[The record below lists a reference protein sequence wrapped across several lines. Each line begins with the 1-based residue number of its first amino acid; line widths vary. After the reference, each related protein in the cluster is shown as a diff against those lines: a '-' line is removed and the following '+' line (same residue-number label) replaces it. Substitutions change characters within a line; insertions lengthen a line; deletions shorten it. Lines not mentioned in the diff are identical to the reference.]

1 MKRILINA
9 EQPNEVRVAYLEDNK
24 LVDFEIESSS
34 QTSVKGNIYIGVVT
48 AVKTDLEGAFVDI
61 GEERHGLLAFSK
73 AGGRG
78 SREARAQPTDEPVEI
93 EHPDLQ
99 VGQKVLVQV
108 FREARGEKGSALS
121 MELSLPGRFIVLKP
135 NSNVRAVT
143 RNVSEVQR
151 MRLRELGNQLPNV
164 ENVGWIMRTTA
175 VNHTLEEIT
184 SDFHRLMNLWRNVQR
199 AYEENQQRA
208 PVLVFSDNTL
218 MQRVLR
224 DRLRRDG
231 TKVIVDDPTLYR
243 ESRSY
248 ASDFMPELR
257 DQIEHYRGD
266 RPIFDTFR
274 VENAVA
280 SLFSRKVTLP
290 SGGELVFDPTEALLS
305 IDVNSAKN
313 TGGETLEETA
323 LHTNLEAA
331 EEICRQLMIRNIG
344 GLVVVDF
351 IDMLTEGYNEQV
363 EKVVRECLAK
373 DTANSESSAISEF
386 GLMQL
391 NRQRRRSS
399 IYDTHFEECEI
410 CQGSRFVRRTETN
423 ANQVLRK
430 LSYLI
435 HDPTRQENQ
444 YLCRVPDDVAAYIL
458 NKERQYLRDLEL
470 NTRKQVIVIA
480 DTTLTNDTFDI
491 KARRVKG
498 IDYEGGS
505 NLEELLH
512 QSRQDLSNKDRTEYP
527 EEPRTNPQPL
537 VSPVVDRKPKKKKQ
551 KSNTKVTAQGKK
563 KQQKGNKHKQ
573 NKSAVSR
580 FFTALFGSDEEA
592 AKKNKKTASAGQKR
606 KPTKSKRRTASSP
619 KAQGR
624 RTTTS
629 DKPQSGKST
638 SDARGKAKPTKRVE
652 KKQRVSGQSNPPM
665 RAPKREK
672 PASRDKN
679 IRASTNSNT
688 ASSKKT
694 KAPSD
699 NVRSAADLKQSADAV
714 ARQDRRSQEAPNPNR
729 RAPRSSRTVGANSRS
744 SSRRQPKQEQSGPRA
759 ESSENAHD
767 LEPDQQRVTETRTQ
781 AARHEQMPTS
791 RQKNDSSDKREPAN
805 RIRSEASS
813 GQASRAERVEHEQ
826 DATPDRTEP
835 ETKRKVETSAV
846 QDSNTSDSQ
855 YAANDPRARGRTQ
868 ARDPEPA
875 AASVDSELP
884 RTSAK
889 PADEVTRPH
898 RPVDP
903 PKSQQSSSP
912 VVSPEPEVAQGT
924 ETSTPQAS
932 PSSEEPSDETGRAAN
947 DPRSRMHSDA

>member
-9 EQPNEVRVAYLEDNK
+9 EQPSEVRVAYLEDNK

-34 QTSVKGNIYIGVVT
+34 QASVKGNIYIGVVT

-78 SREARAQPTDEPVEI
+78 SRETRAQSSDEPVEI

-175 VNHTLEEIT
+175 VNHTLEEIA
-184 SDFHRLMNLWRNVQR
+184 SDFHRLMNLWRNIQR

-231 TKVIVDDPTLYR
+231 TKVIVDDPSLYR

-363 EKVVRECLAK
+363 EQVVRQCLAK
-373 DTANSESSAISEF
+373 DTANSECSAISEF

-399 IYDTHFEECEI
+399 IYDTHFEECES
-410 CQGSRFVRRTETN
+410 CQGARFIRRTETN

-444 YLCRVPDDVAAYIL
+444 YLCRVPDDVAAFIL

-480 DTTLTNDTFDI
+480 DTTLSNGTFDI
-491 KARRVKG
+491 KARRIKG

-512 QSRQDLSNKDRTEYP
+512 QSRQDTLSKDRTELP
-527 EEPRTNPQPL
+527 EEPRPNPKPL
-537 VSPVVDRKPKKKKQ
+537 VSPVETKKSKKKKQ
-551 KSNTKVTAQGKK
+551 KSSAKVASQGKK
-563 KQQKGNKHKQ
+563 KQHKGNKQKQ
-573 NKSAVSR
+573 NTSAITR
-580 FFTALFGSDEEA
+580 FFSAIFGAEEKA
-592 AKKNKKTASAGQKR
+592 PQKRKKSSTAGQKR
-606 KPTKSKRRTASSP
+606 SPTKSKRRATSSP
-619 KAQGR
+619 KSTGR
-624 RTTTS
+624 NVTAS
-629 DKPQSGKST
+629 DKS
-638 SDARGKAKPTKRVE
+638 RGSRSRDDQRNKGRATKRDD
-652 KKQRVSGQSNPPM
+652 KTQRVSGKTNAPA
-665 RAPKREK
+665 RTPKREK
-672 PASRDKN
+672 SPSRDKN
-679 IRASTNSNT
+679 TRSDARSSTDGANK
-688 ASSKKT
+688 SKT
-694 KAPSD
+694 PSD
-699 NVRSAADLKQSADAV
+699 NVRRAADLKQSADAV
-714 ARQDRRSQEAPNPNR
+714 AREERKSQTASTPNR
-729 RAPRSSRTVGANSRS
+729 RAPRSSRTVGS
-744 SSRRQPKQEQSGPRA
+744 STKGSPKKHSNPGQSTQKGGESNNVQGREAEQK
-759 ESSENAHD
+759 
-767 LEPDQQRVTETRTQ
+767 LETQ
-781 AARHEQMPTS
+781 AQSERQAERPTN
-791 RQKNDSSDKREPAN
+791 RQRAKTSNQRQVTN
-805 RIRSEASS
+805 RRRSEAINDGDGQDRDVPEKPIVAPSQKELDSS
-813 GQASRAERVEHEQ
+813 NEADTSVQQ
-826 DATPDRTEP
+826 DPATPER
-835 ETKRKVETSAV
+835 
-846 QDSNTSDSQ
+846 QF
-855 YAANDPRARGRTQ
+855 AANDPRAASQ
-868 ARDPEPA
+868 AQISDSSSSADEEGTKKPTTEEKTSDYPTPSDPLNES
-875 AASVDSELP
+875 ASSELSATP
-884 RTSAK
+884 PVPSTSESKQEPETSAI
-889 PADEVTRPH
+889 
-898 RPVDP
+898 
-903 PKSQQSSSP
+903 Q
-912 VVSPEPEVAQGT
+912 
-924 ETSTPQAS
+924 
-932 PSSEEPSDETGRAAN
+932 PSLSEEPSASPGRAAN
-947 DPRSRMHSDA
+947 DPRSHLGTDS

>member
-34 QTSVKGNIYIGVVT
+34 QASVKGNIYIGVIT

-78 SREARAQPTDEPVEI
+78 SRETRAQSADELVEI

-231 TKVIVDDPTLYR
+231 TKVIVDDPSLYR

-313 TGGETLEETA
+313 TGGENLEETA

-363 EKVVRECLAK
+363 EQVVRQCLAK

-399 IYDTHFEECEI
+399 IYDTHFEECES
-410 CQGSRFVRRTETN
+410 CQGARFVRRTETN

-444 YLCRVPDDVAAYIL
+444 YLCRVPDDVAAFIL

-480 DTTLTNDTFDI
+480 DTTLTNGSFDI
-491 KARRVKG
+491 KARRIKG

-512 QSRQDLSNKDRTEYP
+512 QSRQDTVNKDRAELP
-527 EEPRTNPQPL
+527 DEPRPSPQPL
-537 VSPVVDRKPKKKKQ
+537 VSPVNTQKTKKKKQ
-551 KSNTKVTAQGKK
+551 KSSAKVATQGKK
-563 KQQKGNKHKQ
+563 KQHKGNKQKQ

-580 FFTALFGSDEEA
+580 FFSAIFGADEEA
-592 AKKNKKTASAGQKR
+592 PKKSKKSSTAGQKR
-606 KPTKSKRRTASSP
+606 SSTKSN
-619 KAQGR
+619 R
-624 RTTTS
+624 RTTSAPKSQGRSGATS
-629 DKPQSGKST
+629 DKSRGGKSKT
-638 SDARGKAKPTKRVE
+638 DQRSKGKTAKRDDKT
-652 KKQRVSGQSNPPM
+652 QRVSEQTNKPV

-672 PASRDKN
+672 TSNRDKN
-679 IRASTNSNT
+679 ARPDPKSNSDS
-688 ASSKKT
+688 SSKSKT
-694 KAPSD
+694 PSD
-699 NVRSAADLKQSADAV
+699 NVRRAADLKQSADAV
-714 ARQDRRSQEAPNPNR
+714 AREDRQSKSNSTPNR
-729 RAPRSSRTVGANSRS
+729 RAPRSARTVGSNSKGSTKRQSGRDQSSQKVDETNEVQGLEPNQNPRTQTQSPRQAEGATKRQSSGPSNQRQSTNRSRS
-744 SSRRQPKQEQSGPRA
+744 
-759 ESSENAHD
+759 ESSD
-767 LEPDQQRVTETRTQ
+767 DRT
-781 AARHEQMPTS
+781 AKARPVKDAPT
-791 RQKNDSSDKREPAN
+791 QKGPDSSVDADVSIQQDPVAPA
-805 RIRSEASS
+805 R
-813 GQASRAERVEHEQ
+813 QF
-826 DATPDRTEP
+826 
-835 ETKRKVETSAV
+835 
-846 QDSNTSDSQ
+846 
-855 YAANDPRARGRTQ
+855 AANDPRARGSESSQPTEHVSIDTSANEEKPVDDPLPLRQ
-868 ARDPEPA
+868 AVDSRPPAATPTTPVQPAPEPNQ
-875 AASVDSELP
+875 DL
-884 RTSAK
+884 
-889 PADEVTRPH
+889 
-898 RPVDP
+898 
-903 PKSQQSSSP
+903 
-912 VVSPEPEVAQGT
+912 
-924 ETSTPQAS
+924 ETSVSKPTVDEELSTS
-932 PSSEEPSDETGRAAN
+932 PGRAGN
-947 DPRSRMHSDA
+947 DPRSRLGTDT

>member
-9 EQPNEVRVAYLEDNK
+9 ELPNEVRVAYLEDGK

-34 QTSVKGNIYIGVVT
+34 QASVKGNIYVGVVT
-48 AVKTDLEGAFVDI
+48 AVKIDLEGAFVDI

-78 SREARAQPTDEPVEI
+78 SRETRSQPSEETAEI

-164 ENVGWIMRTTA
+164 EGVGWIMRTTA

-184 SDFHRLMNLWRNVQR
+184 SDFHRLMNLWRNIQR

-231 TKVIVDDPTLYR
+231 TKVIVDDPSLYR
-243 ESRSY
+243 ESRNY

-280 SLFSRKVTLP
+280 SLFSRKVSLP

-363 EKVVRECLAK
+363 EQVVRQCLAR
-373 DTANSESSAISEF
+373 DTANSESSVISEF

-399 IYDTHFEECEI
+399 IYDTHFEECESSH
-410 CQGSRFVRRTETN
+410 GVFVKRTETI

-435 HDPTRQENQ
+435 HDTSRQENQ
-444 YLCRVPDDVAAYIL
+444 YLCRVPDDVAFFIL

-480 DTTLTNDTFDI
+480 DTTLANDTFDI
-491 KARRVKG
+491 KSRRIKG

-505 NLEELLH
+505 NLEELIH
-512 QSRQDLSNKDRTEYP
+512 ESRQDALNKDRP
-527 EEPRTNPQPL
+527 ELPSEPRANPQPL
-537 VSPVVDRKPKKKKQ
+537 VSPVGNQKTKKKKQ
-551 KSNTKVTAQGKK
+551 KSNTKVEAHGKK
-563 KQQKGNKHKQ
+563 RQQKNRKQKH
-573 NKSAVSR
+573 NKSALSR
-580 FFTALFGSDEEA
+580 FFTAIFGTDE
-592 AKKNKKTASAGQKR
+592 KKTKKGKKTPSTGQKR
-606 KPTKSKRRTASSP
+606 SQTKSNRRPKSTS

-624 RTTTS
+624 NLPSSERSRGERSKNDQRSKEKVAKREKKSQRVSSQASSPARAPRREKTAS
-629 DKPQSGKST
+629 REKST
-638 SDARGKAKPTKRVE
+638 RSDARTT
-652 KKQRVSGQSNPPM
+652 NDD
-665 RAPKREK
+665 
-672 PASRDKN
+672 SR
-679 IRASTNSNT
+679 RS
-688 ASSKKT
+688 

-699 NVRSAADLKQSADAV
+699 NVRRAADLKQSADAV
-714 ARQDRRSQEAPNPNR
+714 KSEERKANDQDSSTQNR
-729 RAPRSSRTVGANSRS
+729 RAPRSSRTVGPSSKSSTQRQRGRQQSAPRRTQDKNVNEQEIEQSVRMETESANQSQDRTKPRSIKASNDLQS
-744 SSRRQPKQEQSGPRA
+744 SSTAQSSSNADSSIHGRRYEQEPPEAPKE
-759 ESSENAHD
+759 
-767 LEPDQQRVTETRTQ
+767 LEPT
-781 AARHEQMPTS
+781 
-791 RQKNDSSDKREPAN
+791 SSDEGNTA
-805 RIRSEASS
+805 
-813 GQASRAERVEHEQ
+813 V
-826 DATPDRTEP
+826 EP
-835 ETKRKVETSAV
+835 EAGASKP
-846 QDSNTSDSQ
+846 QF
-855 YAANDPRARGRTQ
+855 AANDPRANKQTRI
-868 ARDPEPA
+868 D
-875 AASVDSELP
+875 DELP
-884 RTSAK
+884 TSPKQSSNASTPK
-889 PADEVTRPH
+889 QNPSADEEPSLP
-898 RPVDP
+898 PV
-903 PKSQQSSSP
+903 KSTDSQTSSSP
-912 VVSPEPEVAQGT
+912 PE
-924 ETSTPQAS
+924 ETSHEAQQTEQSGPDQSQDREKELSESPRAS
-932 PSSEEPSDETGRAAN
+932 N
-947 DPRSRMHSDA
+947 DPRSRIGADL

>member
-34 QTSVKGNIYIGVVT
+34 QSSVKGNIYIGVVT

-78 SREARAQPTDEPVEI
+78 SRDTRGQTADEPVEI

-184 SDFHRLMNLWRNVQR
+184 SDFHRLMNLWRNIQR
-199 AYEENQQRA
+199 AYEDNQQRA

-373 DTANSESSAISEF
+373 DTANSECSAISEF

-399 IYDTHFEECEI
+399 IYDTHFEECES
-410 CQGSRFVRRTETN
+410 CQGSRFVKRTETN

-444 YLCRVPDDVAAYIL
+444 YLCRAPDDVAAYIL

-470 NTRKQVIVIA
+470 NTRKQVIIIA
-480 DTTLTNDTFDI
+480 DTSLTNGTFDI

-512 QSRQDLSNKDRTEYP
+512 QSRQDISNKDRVEYP
-527 EEPRTNPQPL
+527 DEPRTNPQPL
-537 VSPVVDRKPKKKKQ
+537 VSPVSNKKTKKKKQ
-551 KSNTKVTAQGKK
+551 KTNANVATQGKK
-563 KQQKGNKHKQ
+563 KQHKSNKHKQ
-573 NKSAVSR
+573 NKSAVGR
-580 FFTALFGSDEEA
+580 FFSALFGADEKET
-592 AKKNKKTASAGQKR
+592 KKRKATSGVAQKR
-606 KPTKSKRRTASSP
+606 KPTKSNRRSASP
-619 KAQGR
+619 AKAQGQKV
-624 RTTTS
+624 TTS
-629 DKPQSGKST
+629 DRSRTGRNKS
-638 SDARGKAKPTKRVE
+638 DQRGKGKPAKREE
-652 KKQRVSGQSNPPM
+652 KNQRVTGQTNTPIRTS
-665 RAPKREK
+665 KREK
-672 PASRDKN
+672 NTNRDKTS
-679 IRASTNSNT
+679 RSDSGSKAVKSNKSRT
-688 ASSKKT
+688 
-694 KAPSD
+694 PSD
-699 NVRSAADLKQSADAV
+699 NVRRAADLKQSADAV
-714 ARQDRRSQEAPNPNR
+714 AREERKTQEVSTPNR
-729 RAPRSSRTVGANSRS
+729 RAPRSSRTVGSNSKGSGQRQ
-744 SSRRQPKQEQSGPRA
+744 SRREPSNLSDDKPEEVRRRESEQELA
-759 ESSENAHD
+759 
-767 LEPDQQRVTETRTQ
+767 TERHV
-781 AARHEQMPTS
+781 ARHEPKTSS
-791 RQKNDSSDKREPAN
+791 RQGGESRDKRESIKQN
-805 RIRSEASS
+805 RSEVDNDQN
-813 GQASRAERVEHEQ
+813 GHETEIEKDQ
-826 DATPDRTEP
+826 DVTPDRNEAEP
-835 ETKRKVETSAV
+835 KSNMETTRQQVPSV
-846 QDSNTSDSQ
+846 SDRQ
-855 YAANDPRARGRTQ
+855 FATNDPRARGQ
-868 ARDPEPA
+868 ASDRDPRPREE
-875 AASVDSELP
+875 SVESEMP
-884 RTSAK
+884 SSK
-889 PADEVTRPH
+889 EQPFNEETRPH
-898 RPVDP
+898 SPVGLRESQRPV
-903 PKSQQSSSP
+903 SP
-912 VVSPEPEVAQGT
+912 DEPATPEVTQGADTSPAQPP
-924 ETSTPQAS
+924 STREEVSAAS
-932 PSSEEPSDETGRAAN
+932 GRAGN
-947 DPRSRMHSDA
+947 DPRSRLRSET

>member
-9 EQPNEVRVAYLEDNK
+9 EQPNEVRVAYLDDNK

-34 QTSVKGNIYIGVVT
+34 QVSVKGNIYIGVVT

-78 SREARAQPTDEPVEI
+78 SRETRGQSSDEPVEI

-184 SDFHRLMNLWRNVQR
+184 SDFHRLMNLWRNIQR

-208 PVLVFSDNTL
+208 PILVFSDNTL

-243 ESRSY
+243 ESRNY

-274 VENAVA
+274 VENAVV

-373 DTANSESSAISEF
+373 DTANSECSAISEF

-399 IYDTHFEECEI
+399 IYDTHFEECEA
-410 CQGSRFVRRTETN
+410 CQGSRFVKRTETN

-480 DTTLTNDTFDI
+480 DTSLSIGTFDI

-505 NLEELLH
+505 NLEELIH
-512 QSRQDLSNKDRTEYP
+512 QSRQDLNNKDRAKYP
-527 EEPRTNPQPL
+527 DEPRANPQPL
-537 VSPVVDRKPKKKKQ
+537 VSPVLTKKPKKKKQ
-551 KSNTKVTAQGKK
+551 KSNTKVSAQGKK
-563 KQQKGNKHKQ
+563 KQHKGNKHKQ
-573 NKSAVSR
+573 NTNALSR
-580 FFTALFGSDEEA
+580 FFSTLFGTDEKVD
-592 AKKNKKTASAGQKR
+592 KKNEKTASTGKKR
-606 KPTKSKRRTASSP
+606 NPTKSKRRTATSP
-619 KAQGR
+619 KSQARKVAASERAHSGR
-624 RTTTS
+624 
-629 DKPQSGKST
+629 ST
-638 SDARGKAKPTKRVE
+638 SDSRAKGKQAKRDDKN
-652 KKQRVSGQSNPPM
+652 QRISGQATTPV
-665 RAPKREK
+665 RASKREK
-672 PASRDKN
+672 TTSRDKN
-679 IRASTNSNT
+679 TRPISASNN
-688 ASSKKT
+688 ASRKKS

-714 ARQDRRSQEAPNPNR
+714 AREERNTQEASTPNR
-729 RAPRSSRTVGANSRS
+729 RAPRSSRTVGSNSRS
-744 SSRRQPKQEQSGPRA
+744 SAQKQPKREQSDSRGGRA
-759 ESSENAHD
+759 KDTSD
-767 LEPDQQRVTETRTQ
+767 REPDQVHETEAQ
-781 AARHEQMPTS
+781 SVRHERKPVN
-791 RQKNDSSDKREPAN
+791 RGKRDSSDKREPKSST
-805 RIRSEASS
+805 RSEATGERPSHDRGFEKEDDVSPVRIEKESS
-813 GQASRAERVEHEQ
+813 SDE
-826 DATPDRTEP
+826 
-835 ETKRKVETSAV
+835 ETSTQQV
-846 QDSNTSDSQ
+846 QNPSERQ
-855 YAANDPRARGRTQ
+855 FAANDPRARSQDSNPTVESVEAESPSTEEKPLDDEIRPLPQ
-868 ARDPEPA
+868 SNPPE
-875 AASVDSELP
+875 
-884 RTSAK
+884 
-889 PADEVTRPH
+889 
-898 RPVDP
+898 
-903 PKSQQSSSP
+903 SQQISSQ
-912 VVSPEPEVAQGT
+912 VVPPTPEVAQGT
-924 ETSTPQAS
+924 ESSSTQSSDATQAS
-932 PSSEEPSDETGRAAN
+932 NASSGRAAN
-947 DPRSRMHSDA
+947 DPRKS

>member
-34 QTSVKGNIYIGVVT
+34 QTSVKGNIYVGVVT

-78 SREARAQPTDEPVEI
+78 SRETRTQPTDEPVEI

-184 SDFHRLMNLWRNVQR
+184 SDFHRLMNLWRNIQR
-199 AYEENQQRA
+199 AYEDNQQRA

-373 DTANSESSAISEF
+373 DTANSECSAISEF

-399 IYDTHFEECEI
+399 IYDTHFEECES
-410 CQGSRFVRRTETN
+410 CQGGRFVRRTETN

-480 DTTLTNDTFDI
+480 DTGLTNGTFDI
-491 KARRVKG
+491 KARRIKG

-512 QSRQDLSNKDRTEYP
+512 QSRQDFNTKDRVEYP
-527 EEPRTNPQPL
+527 EEPRVNPQPL
-537 VSPVVDRKPKKKKQ
+537 VSPVVDKKSKKKKQ
-551 KSNTKVTAQGKK
+551 KSNSKVAAHGKK
-563 KQQKGNKHKQ
+563 KQQKGNKHTP

-580 FFTALFGSDEEA
+580 FFSALFGAEENVV
-592 AKKNKKTASAGQKR
+592 KKNKKSASANRKR
-606 KPTKSKRRTASSP
+606 EPSKSRRRTASTP
-619 KAQGR
+619 KAQER
-624 RTTTS
+624 KTTTS
-629 DKPQSGKST
+629 DRSHSGRKKSDPRVKGKS
-638 SDARGKAKPTKRVE
+638 AKREE
-652 KKQRVSGQSNPPM
+652 KNQRVSDQSNSPV

-672 PASRDKN
+672 TPRRERNTRS
-679 IRASTNSNT
+679 ST
-688 ASSKKT
+688 ASNAANSKKT

-699 NVRSAADLKQSADAV
+699 NVRSAADLKQSTDEGT
-714 ARQDRRSQEAPNPNR
+714 RQERKNQESTTPNR
-729 RAPRSSRTVGANSRS
+729 RAPRSSRTVGSNARS
-744 SSRRQPKQEQSGPRA
+744 SAQRQPKREQPDSRGGRA
-759 ESSENAHD
+759 ENPRGRESDQELPTQSQSARIEQ
-767 LEPDQQRVTETRTQ
+767 EP
-781 AARHEQMPTS
+781 AAS
-791 RQKNDSSDKREPAN
+791 RQQSDSVRKREPAKQN
-805 RIRSEASS
+805 RSQATNDYS
-813 GQASRAERVEHEQ
+813 GRDRPIEKEQ
-826 DATPDRTEP
+826 DVTPDRIEAEQKSEREIPTP
-835 ETKRKVETSAV
+835 DVP
-846 QDSNTSDSQ
+846 NTSERLF
-855 YAANDPRARGRTQ
+855 AANDPRARVETRGLDSQPAVKRVEAAVPSSGEKASDDETRAHQ
-868 ARDPEPA
+868 PIDAPESPQ
-875 AASVDSELP
+875 SSP
-884 RTSAK
+884 
-889 PADEVTRPH
+889 
-898 RPVDP
+898 PVLP
-903 PKSQQSSSP
+903 PKA
-912 VVSPEPEVAQGT
+912 EVEQGA
-924 ETSTPQAS
+924 ETSTVQR
-932 PSSEEPSDETGRAAN
+932 PSVDEESSGESGRASN
-947 DPRSRMHSDA
+947 DPRSRISSDA

>member
-9 EQPNEVRVAYLEDNK
+9 ELPNEVRVAYLEDGK

-34 QTSVKGNIYIGVVT
+34 QTSVKGNIYVGVVT
-48 AVKTDLEGAFVDI
+48 AVKVDLEGAFVDI

-78 SREARAQPTDEPVEI
+78 SRETRSQPSEEPVEI

-99 VGQKVLVQV
+99 AGQKVLVQV

-184 SDFHRLMNLWRNVQR
+184 SDFHRLMNLWRNIQR

-231 TKVIVDDPTLYR
+231 TKVIVDDPSLYR
-243 ESRSY
+243 ESRNY

-280 SLFSRKVTLP
+280 SVFSRKVTLP
-290 SGGELVFDPTEALLS
+290 AGGELVFDPTEALLS

-363 EKVVRECLAK
+363 EQVVRQCLAR
-373 DTANSESSAISEF
+373 DTANSECSVISEF

-399 IYDTHFEECEI
+399 IYDTHFEECES
-410 CQGSRFVRRTETN
+410 CQGAFVKRTETN

-435 HDPTRQENQ
+435 HDPSRQENQ
-444 YLCRVPDDVAAYIL
+444 YLCRVPDDVAFFIL

-470 NTRKQVIVIA
+470 NTRKQVIIIA
-480 DTTLTNDTFDI
+480 DATLTNGTFDI
-491 KARRVKG
+491 KSRRIKG

-512 QSRQDLSNKDRTEYP
+512 ETRQDTLSKDRP
-527 EEPRTNPQPL
+527 ELPAEPRANPQPL
-537 VSPVVDRKPKKKKQ
+537 VSPVGNTKPKKKKQ
-551 KSNTKVTAQGKK
+551 KSSAKVATHGKK
-563 KQQKGNKHKQ
+563 KQHKAGKQKHK
-573 NKSAVSR
+573 KSAISS
-580 FFTALFGSDEEA
+580 FFSAMFGTDE
-592 AKKNKKTASAGQKR
+592 KKTKKSKKTSSTGQKR
-606 KPTKSKRRTASSP
+606 THTKSDRRTQPSS
-619 KAQGR
+619 KTQRRNVSSSDRSRSGR
-624 RTTTS
+624 SKS
-629 DKPQSGKST
+629 DQRSKVKSAKREEKP
-638 SDARGKAKPTKRVE
+638 
-652 KKQRVSGQSNPPM
+652 QRVSSQTSHSSKAPRRDRTSN
-665 RAPKREK
+665 REK
-672 PASRDKN
+672 TPR
-679 IRASTNSNT
+679 T
-688 ASSKKT
+688 ATRTADDSSGRSKV
-694 KAPSD
+694 PSD
-699 NVRSAADLKQSADAV
+699 NVRRAADLKQSADAV
-714 ARQDRRSQEAPNPNR
+714 PRDERKSQDQDSSIQNR
-729 RAPRSSRTVGANSRS
+729 RAPRSSRTVGPNTKSSNQKQRGRQPSEPRRARENNGRQRDVEQNVEEHSESASPAERRPPRRGREPSDNQQSTNPTSSASDIES
-744 SSRRQPKQEQSGPRA
+744 SSQEKRNERSEIA
-759 ESSENAHD
+759 ASTVKES
-767 LEPDQQRVTETRTQ
+767 
-781 AARHEQMPTS
+781 
-791 RQKNDSSDKREPAN
+791 KSSDESKFSDGVDSA
-805 RIRSEASS
+805 
-813 GQASRAERVEHEQ
+813 
-826 DATPDRTEP
+826 ATGR
-835 ETKRKVETSAV
+835 
-846 QDSNTSDSQ
+846 QF
-855 YAANDPRARGRTQ
+855 AANDPRASNQ
-868 ARDPEPA
+868 AVTDDNPSSEA
-875 AASVDSELP
+875 NVDSNQSNPKNESSDGETASP
-884 RTSAK
+884 TQVDSNSSKTSVVQS
-889 PADEVTRPH
+889 EVSSNE
-898 RPVDP
+898 
-903 PKSQQSSSP
+903 SQ
-912 VVSPEPEVAQGT
+912 PEPEI
-924 ETSTPQAS
+924 AS
-932 PSSEEPSDETGRAAN
+932 VHSPAREEGPSESGRAAN
-947 DPRSRMHSDA
+947 DPRSRIETES

>member
-34 QTSVKGNIYIGVVT
+34 QASVKGNIYIGVVT

-78 SREARAQPTDEPVEI
+78 SRETRAQSPDEPVEI

-184 SDFHRLMNLWRNVQR
+184 SDFHRLMNLWRNIQR

-231 TKVIVDDPTLYR
+231 TKVIVDDPSLYR

-331 EEICRQLMIRNIG
+331 EELCRQLMIRNIG

-363 EKVVRECLAK
+363 EQVVRQCLAK
-373 DTANSESSAISEF
+373 DTANSECSAISEF

-399 IYDTHFEECEI
+399 IYDTHFEECES
-410 CQGSRFVRRTETN
+410 CQGARFVRRTETN

-480 DTTLTNDTFDI
+480 DTTLTNGTFDI
-491 KARRVKG
+491 KARRIKG

-512 QSRQDLSNKDRTEYP
+512 ESRQDTLNKDRVEIP
-527 EEPRTNPQPL
+527 EEPRPNPKPL
-537 VSPVVDRKPKKKKQ
+537 VSPVETKKPKKKKQ
-551 KSNTKVTAQGKK
+551 KSGAKVAAHGKK
-563 KQQKGNKHKQ
+563 KEHKGNRQKQ
-573 NKSAVSR
+573 NKSTFSR
-580 FFTALFGSDEEA
+580 FFSAIFGADEKPPQKS
-592 AKKNKKTASAGQKR
+592 KKSTSASQKR
-606 KPTKSKRRTASSP
+606 SSTKSKRRTASSP
-619 KAQGR
+619 KSQGR
-624 RTTTS
+624 NVATS
-629 DKPQSGKST
+629 DKSRGTRSKDDQRNKGKVAKRDDKTQRGSGKT
-638 SDARGKAKPTKRVE
+638 NAPV
-652 KKQRVSGQSNPPM
+652 
-665 RAPKREK
+665 RAPKRDRTPSREK
-672 PASRDKN
+672 TTRSEQRS
-679 IRASTNSNT
+679 STDSANK
-688 ASSKKT
+688 SKT
-694 KAPSD
+694 PSD
-699 NVRSAADLKQSADAV
+699 NVRRAADLKQSADAV
-714 ARQDRRSQEAPNPNR
+714 AREERKSQTTATPNR
-729 RAPRSSRTVGANSRS
+729 RAPRSSRTVGSTSRGS
-744 SSRRQPKQEQSGPRA
+744 AKRQSSRDQSTPKAG
-759 ESSENAHD
+759 
-767 LEPDQQRVTETRTQ
+767 ETN
-781 AARHEQMPTS
+781 EL
-791 RQKNDSSDKREPAN
+791 DGREPTQEKKTQVQSARLSEGAADRPNAEPSNQRQLSN
-805 RIRSEASS
+805 RKRSEARNERTSDGRQTEEKQIADSS
-813 GQASRAERVEHEQ
+813 RIEPDSIKDADAPIRQDPITAERQ
-826 DATPDRTEP
+826 F
-835 ETKRKVETSAV
+835 
-846 QDSNTSDSQ
+846 
-855 YAANDPRARGRTQ
+855 AANDPRAASQVQETESSRSS
-868 ARDPEPA
+868 RDVGMDKPPTEEKPTDDVTPSHRLSESPTPA
-875 AASVDSELP
+875 
-884 RTSAK
+884 TSAT
-889 PADEVTRPH
+889 P
-898 RPVDP
+898 PV
-903 PKSQQSSSP
+903 QSTP
-912 VVSPEPEVAQGT
+912 EARPEPE
-924 ETSTPQAS
+924 TSAIQPTTNDEPSAS
-932 PSSEEPSDETGRAAN
+932 PGRAAN
-947 DPRSRMHSDA
+947 DPRSRFGTDS

>member
-9 EQPNEVRVAYLEDNK
+9 EQPNEVRVAYLEDGK
-24 LVDFEIESSS
+24 LVDFEIESST
-34 QTSVKGNIYIGVVT
+34 QTSVKGNIYIGVIT

-78 SREARAQPTDEPVEI
+78 SRDTRTQESDEPVEI

-184 SDFHRLMNLWRNVQR
+184 SDFHRLMNLWRNVQH
-199 AYEENQQRA
+199 AYEENQQHA
-208 PVLVFSDNTL
+208 PVLVYSDNTL

-231 TKVIVDDPTLYR
+231 TKVIVDDPSLYR

-274 VENAVA
+274 VENDVA

-331 EEICRQLMIRNIG
+331 AELCRQLMIRNIG
-344 GLVVVDF
+344 GLIIVDF

-363 EKVVRECLAK
+363 EQVVRECLSK
-373 DTANSESSAISEF
+373 DTANSECTAISEF

-399 IYDTHFEECEI
+399 IYDTHFEECEH
-410 CQGSRFVRRTETN
+410 CQGGRFVRRAETN

-435 HDPTRQENQ
+435 HDPSRQENQ
-444 YLCRVPDDVAAYIL
+444 YLCRVPDEVAAYIL

-480 DTTLTNDTFDI
+480 DSTLSNDKFDI
-491 KARRVKG
+491 KSRRVKG

-512 QSRQDLSNKDRTEYP
+512 QSRQDTLNKARAEFPD
-527 EEPRTNPQPL
+527 EPRANPQPL
-537 VSPVVDRKPKKKKQ
+537 VSPVDTKKPKKKKQ
-551 KSNTKVTAQGKK
+551 KSTSKAVAHPKK
-563 KQQKGNKHKQ
+563 KQNKNSRGNRNKGTL
-573 NKSAVSR
+573 SR
-580 FFTALFGSDEEA
+580 FFTSIFGIEE
-592 AKKNKKTASAGQKR
+592 KKTPKRNKKASRAGQKR
-606 KPTKSKRRTASSP
+606 SP
-619 KAQGR
+619 SQ
-624 RTTTS
+624 
-629 DKPQSGKST
+629 
-638 SDARGKAKPTKRVE
+638 TKR
-652 KKQRVSGQSNPPM
+652 KDAPQSNPQGRKIAASGKPRTGKNKNDQRGNTRSTKREEKSQRENVQGSSAA
-665 RAPKREK
+665 RAPRRDRNPNREK
-672 PASRDKN
+672 NVRTSR
-679 IRASTNSNT
+679 STTNAESNK
-688 ASSKKT
+688 S

-699 NVRSAADLKQSADAV
+699 KVRRAADLKQSADAA
-714 ARQDRRSQEAPNPNR
+714 AREARKSDDVSNANR
-729 RAPRSSRTVGANSRS
+729 RAPRSNRAVGSNGKRNPERQRGREQSVRKNDRARDLGNQESKQPQEFQDGQQPRTQGRTHRQDSEPTRRREPVNRSRPRTEAELSSRS
-744 SSRRQPKQEQSGPRA
+744 SQDAPRQNEATRQALP
-759 ESSENAHD
+759 ES
-767 LEPDQQRVTETRTQ
+767 
-781 AARHEQMPTS
+781 
-791 RQKNDSSDKREPAN
+791 ND
-805 RIRSEASS
+805 
-813 GQASRAERVEHEQ
+813 ERVSV
-826 DATPDRTEP
+826 TRTEP
-835 ETKRKVETSAV
+835 TSSKPV
-846 QDSNTSDSQ
+846 F
-855 YAANDPRARGRTQ
+855 AANDPRARRQQPAIKEPKVSQNESAQESARSDNTQ
-868 ARDPEPA
+868 
-875 AASVDSELP
+875 SEINPP
-884 RTSAK
+884 RPSA
-889 PADEVTRPH
+889 H
-898 RPVDP
+898 RPMSEISEPTSGPSSTEPEQAPEQTAP
-903 PKSQQSSSP
+903 PQP
-912 VVSPEPEVAQGT
+912 VSEPDSVSPSRP
-924 ETSTPQAS
+924 
-932 PSSEEPSDETGRAAN
+932 AN
-947 DPRSRMHSDA
+947 DPRSRVSGET

>member
-9 EQPNEVRVAYLEDNK
+9 ELPNEVRVAYLEDGK
-24 LVDFEIESSS
+24 LVDFEIESST
-34 QTSVKGNIYIGVVT
+34 QASVKGNIYVGVVT
-48 AVKTDLEGAFVDI
+48 AVKIDLEGAFVDI

-78 SREARAQPTDEPVEI
+78 SRETRGQPSEEPTEI

-164 ENVGWIMRTTA
+164 EGVGWIMRTTA

-184 SDFHRLMNLWRNVQR
+184 SDFHRLMNLWRNIQR

-231 TKVIVDDPTLYR
+231 TKVIVDDPSLYR
-243 ESRSY
+243 ESRNY

-280 SLFSRKVTLP
+280 SIFSRKVTLP

-313 TGGETLEETA
+313 TSGETLEETA

-363 EKVVRECLAK
+363 EQVVRQCLAR
-373 DTANSESSAISEF
+373 DTANSECSVISEF

-391 NRQRRRSS
+391 NRQRRRPS
-399 IYDTHFEECEI
+399 IYDTHFEECESS
-410 CQGSRFVRRTETN
+410 QGVFVKRTETN

-435 HDPTRQENQ
+435 HDPSRQDNQ
-444 YLCRVPDDVAAYIL
+444 YLCRVPDDVAYFIL
-458 NKERQYLRDLEL
+458 NKERQYLRDIEL

-480 DTTLTNDTFDI
+480 DATLTNGTFDI
-491 KARRVKG
+491 KSRRVKG

-505 NLEELLH
+505 NLEELIH
-512 QSRQDLSNKDRTEYP
+512 ESRQDTLSKDRPELP
-527 EEPRTNPQPL
+527 EEPRANPQPL
-537 VSPVVDRKPKKKKQ
+537 VSPVGNMKTKKKKQ
-551 KSNTKVTAQGKK
+551 KSSTKAAVHGKK
-563 KQQKGNKHKQ
+563 KPQKSRKQKHKS
-573 NKSAVSR
+573 SALSR
-580 FFTALFGSDEEA
+580 FFTSIFGADE
-592 AKKNKKTASAGQKR
+592 KKPKKGKKTQSTGQKQR
-606 KPTKSKRRTASSP
+606 QTKTNRRTKSTA
-619 KAQGR
+619 KAQGQGR
-624 RTTTS
+624 NLSSSERS
-629 DKPQSGKST
+629 RSERSKSEQ
-638 SDARGKAKPTKRVE
+638 RGKE
-652 KKQRVSGQSNPPM
+652 KS
-665 RAPKREK
+665 AKREK
-672 PASRDKN
+672 RPQ
-679 IRASTNSNT
+679 RASSQSNSPARAPRREKTPTREKSTRPDVRT
-688 ASSKKT
+688 ANDDSRRN

-699 NVRSAADLKQSADAV
+699 NVRRAADLKQSADA
-714 ARQDRRSQEAPNPNR
+714 AKSEERKTQDQDSSTQNR
-729 RAPRSSRTVGANSRS
+729 RAPRSSRTVGPSSKNSTQKQRG
-744 SSRRQPKQEQSGPRA
+744 RQQSAPKPAHDKNVREQDNEQSEGIHA
-759 ESSENAHD
+759 ESSSQPQDRSKHRSAKPSNDPQPSSKAQTSSETDSSIPDGRDEQKPPAAPNK
-767 LEPDQQRVTETRTQ
+767 LEP
-781 AARHEQMPTS
+781 TS
-791 RQKNDSSDKREPAN
+791 MDEGNPA
-805 RIRSEASS
+805 
-813 GQASRAERVEHEQ
+813 VEHE
-826 DATPDRTEP
+826 T
-835 ETKRKVETSAV
+835 ETSKP
-846 QDSNTSDSQ
+846 QF
-855 YAANDPRARGRTQ
+855 AANDPRSNTKTQ
-868 ARDPEPA
+868 TDENPPTAPNLNSNPSTTKERD
-875 AASVDSELP
+875 
-884 RTSAK
+884 
-889 PADEVTRPH
+889 PADEASSQP
-898 RPVDP
+898 PVESTDSQTSFAP
-903 PKSQQSSSP
+903 PDKTPQESQQAAQSAPDQTPDLEEEHSESP
-912 VVSPEPEVAQGT
+912 
-924 ETSTPQAS
+924 
-932 PSSEEPSDETGRAAN
+932 RAAN
-947 DPRSRMHSDA
+947 DPRSRIGSDA

>member
-9 EQPNEVRVAYLEDNK
+9 ELPNEVRVAYLEDGK

-34 QTSVKGNIYIGVVT
+34 QASVKGNIYVGVVT
-48 AVKTDLEGAFVDI
+48 AVKIDLEGAFVDI

-78 SREARAQPTDEPVEI
+78 SRETRGQPSEEPVEI

-164 ENVGWIMRTTA
+164 EGVGWIMRTTA

-184 SDFHRLMNLWRNVQR
+184 SDFHRLMNLWRNIQR

-231 TKVIVDDPTLYR
+231 TKVIVDDPSLYR
-243 ESRSY
+243 ESRNY

-280 SLFSRKVTLP
+280 SVFSRKVTLP

-363 EKVVRECLAK
+363 EQVVRQCLAR
-373 DTANSESSAISEF
+373 DTANSECSVISEF

-399 IYDTHFEECEI
+399 IYDTHFEESES
-410 CQGSRFVRRTETN
+410 CQGVFVKRTETI

-435 HDPTRQENQ
+435 HDPSRQDNQ
-444 YLCRVPDDVAAYIL
+444 YLCRVPDDVAFFIL
-458 NKERQYLRDLEL
+458 NKERQFLRDLEL
-470 NTRKQVIVIA
+470 NTRKQVVVITDA
-480 DTTLTNDTFDI
+480 TLTTDTFDI
-491 KARRVKG
+491 KSRRVKG

-505 NLEELLH
+505 NLEELIH
-512 QSRQDLSNKDRTEYP
+512 ESRQDTLNKDRP
-527 EEPRTNPQPL
+527 KLPAEPRANPQPL
-537 VSPVVDRKPKKKKQ
+537 VSPVANTKPKKKKQ
-551 KSNTKVTAQGKK
+551 KSQTQVTAQGKK
-563 KQQKGNKHKQ
+563 KQQKSRKQKQ
-573 NKSAVSR
+573 NKSALTR
-580 FFTALFGSDEEA
+580 LFTAIFGADE
-592 AKKNKKTASAGQKR
+592 KKTKKGKKTPSTGHKQSQTKAKR
-606 KPTKSKRRTASSP
+606 HPKSTS

-624 RTTTS
+624 N
-629 DKPQSGKST
+629 QSSSERSRSERGKSDQR
-638 SDARGKAKPTKRVE
+638 SKE
-652 KKQRVSGQSNPPM
+652 KG
-665 RAPKREK
+665 AKRENR
-672 PASRDKN
+672 PQR
-679 IRASTNSNT
+679 
-688 ASSKKT
+688 ASSKTNSPARAPRREKT
-694 KAPSD
+694 PSREKSTRPEARTTNGDSRRNKAPSD
-699 NVRSAADLKQSADAV
+699 NVRRAADLKQSADA
-714 ARQDRRSQEAPNPNR
+714 AKSEERKAHDQDSSTQNR
-729 RAPRSSRTVGANSRS
+729 RAPRSSRTVGPS
-744 SSRRQPKQEQSGPRA
+744 SKNATQRQRGRQQTAPRRNQDKNAREPETEQSVG
-759 ESSENAHD
+759 
-767 LEPDQQRVTETRTQ
+767 TQ
-781 AARHEQMPTS
+781 V
-791 RQKNDSSDKREPAN
+791 EPAN
-805 RIRSEASS
+805 QSQNRPIHRRARSSDDPQSNSTAQSS
-813 GQASRAERVEHEQ
+813 SNT
-826 DATPDRTEP
+826 DSSIPDRHDEQNPRVASENPESTTTDEGIPTVGHETEESTP
-835 ETKRKVETSAV
+835 
-846 QDSNTSDSQ
+846 QF
-855 YAANDPRARGRTQ
+855 AANDPRANKQTRTDESRPRSPNLNSDQ
-868 ARDPEPA
+868 STPRKKPSAEEAPSQPPVESA
-875 AASVDSELP
+875 DSQ
-884 RTSAK
+884 
-889 PADEVTRPH
+889 V
-898 RPVDP
+898 
-903 PKSQQSSSP
+903 SSSP
-912 VVSPEPEVAQGT
+912 PDTTSHESQQAIQSAQEQSPDPEG
-924 ETSTPQAS
+924 EF
-932 PSSEEPSDETGRAAN
+932 SESARAAN
-947 DPRSRMHSDA
+947 DPRSRIGSDH

>member
-34 QTSVKGNIYIGVVT
+34 QTSVKGNIYIGVIT

-78 SREARAQPTDEPVEI
+78 SRETRAQPTDEPVEI

-135 NSNVRAVT
+135 NSSVRAVT

-184 SDFHRLMNLWRNVQR
+184 SDFHRLMNLWRNIQR

-208 PVLVFSDNTL
+208 PVLVYSDNTL

-274 VENAVA
+274 VENAVV

-373 DTANSESSAISEF
+373 DTANSECSAISEF

-399 IYDTHFEECEI
+399 IYDTHFEECES
-410 CQGSRFVRRTETN
+410 CQGARFVQRTETN

-480 DTTLTNDTFDI
+480 DSALTNGTFDI

-512 QSRQDLSNKDRTEYP
+512 QSRQDLSNKDRAEYP
-527 EEPRTNPQPL
+527 DAPRANPQPL
-537 VSPVVDRKPKKKKQ
+537 VSPVVDKKPKKKKQ
-551 KSNTKVTAQGKK
+551 KSNTKVAAQGKK
-563 KQQKGNKHKQ
+563 KQNKGNKQRQ

-580 FFTALFGSDEEA
+580 FFSTLFGADEKVT
-592 AKKNKKTASAGQKR
+592 KKDKKTANTNQKR
-606 KPTKSKRRTASSP
+606 QPAKSKRRTASSG

-624 RTTTS
+624 KSTAS
-629 DKPQSGKST
+629 DRSQDGRSRSDQRGKS
-638 SDARGKAKPTKRVE
+638 KPTKRE
-652 KKQRVSGQSNPPM
+652 DKNQRVSEQTNSPQ

-672 PASRDKN
+672 SSSRDRN
-679 IRASTNSNT
+679 PRSGTASNT
-688 ASSKKT
+688 SSSKKSKT
-694 KAPSD
+694 PSD

-714 ARQDRRSQEAPNPNR
+714 ARQERRNQESTTPNR
-729 RAPRSSRTVGANSRS
+729 RAPRSSRTVGSNSRS
-744 SSRRQPKQEQSGPRA
+744 SAQRQSKQERADSRERRA
-759 ESSENAHD
+759 ENARD
-767 LEPDQQRVTETRTQ
+767 RKSDKERETETQ
-781 AARHEQMPTS
+781 AQTERREQKPAS
-791 RQKNDSSDKREPAN
+791 RQTRDSSNNREPKE
-805 RIRSEASS
+805 RINSEALSEQPS
-813 GQASRAERVEHEQ
+813 TDSPITQEQ
-826 DATPDRTEP
+826 DVTPVRIEAEP
-835 ETKRKVETSAV
+835 EDNVETS
-846 QDSNTSDSQ
+846 SQ
-855 YAANDPRARGRTQ
+855 PVPSTTERQFAANDPRARGQ
-868 ARDPEPA
+868 AQAGDLDPATESA
-875 AASVDSELP
+875 AAMPPSNEKSPGDEP
-884 RTSAK
+884 RSQQ
-889 PADEVTRPH
+889 
-898 RPVDP
+898 PVDP
-903 PKSQQSSSP
+903 PKSQIPSSTDVP
-912 VVSPEPEVAQGT
+912 PTQPEVAQGT
-924 ETSTPQAS
+924 ETLTTQPATDGEKSSDAS
-932 PSSEEPSDETGRAAN
+932 GRAAN
-947 DPRSRMHSDA
+947 DPRSRVSSDA

>member
-9 EQPNEVRVAYLEDNK
+9 ELPNEVRVAYLEDNK

-34 QTSVKGNIYIGVVT
+34 QASVKGNIYIGVIT

-78 SREARAQPTDEPVEI
+78 SRETRAQSADEPVEI

-99 VGQKVLVQV
+99 VGQNVLVQV

-175 VNHTLEEIT
+175 VNHTLEEVT
-184 SDFHRLMNLWRNVQR
+184 SDFHRLMNLWRNIQR

-231 TKVIVDDPTLYR
+231 TKVIVDDPSLYR
-243 ESRSY
+243 ESRVY

-280 SLFSRKVTLP
+280 SLFLRKVTLP
-290 SGGELVFDPTEALLS
+290 SGGEVVFDPTEALLS

-363 EKVVRECLAK
+363 EQVVRRCLAK
-373 DTANSESSAISEF
+373 DTVNSECSVISEF

-399 IYDTHFEECEI
+399 IYDTHFQECEH
-410 CQGSRFVRRTETN
+410 CQGARFVRRTDTN

-444 YLCRVPDDVAAYIL
+444 YLCRVSDDVAAFIL

-470 NTRKQVIVIA
+470 NTKKQVIVIA
-480 DTTLTNDTFDI
+480 DTTLTNGTFDI
-491 KARRVKG
+491 KARRIKG

-512 QSRQDLSNKDRTEYP
+512 QSRQDTLNKDRAELP
-527 EEPRTNPQPL
+527 EEPRPSPKPL
-537 VSPVVDRKPKKKKQ
+537 VSPVNTKKPKKKKP
-551 KSNTKVTAQGKK
+551 KSDEKVAAQGKK
-563 KQQKGNKHKQ
+563 KQHKGNKQKP
-573 NKSAVSR
+573 NKSALAR
-580 FFTALFGSDEEA
+580 FFTAIFGTDEKA
-592 AKKNKKTASAGQKR
+592 SKKTKRPSSAGQKR
-606 KPTKSKRRTASSP
+606 SPAKAKRRATASP
-619 KAQGR
+619 KSQGR
-624 RTTTS
+624 NVPTS
-629 DKPQSGKST
+629 DKPRGGRSKNDQRNKGKVAKRDVKT
-638 SDARGKAKPTKRVE
+638 QRVDGQAKPAGRT
-652 KKQRVSGQSNPPM
+652 S
-665 RAPKREK
+665 KREK
-672 PASRDKN
+672 TTTRDKN
-679 IRASTNSNT
+679 TRTDSKSTT
-688 ASSKKT
+688 DKSSKSKT
-694 KAPSD
+694 PSD
-699 NVRSAADLKQSADAV
+699 NVRRAADLKQRADAV
-714 ARQDRRSQEAPNPNR
+714 AREERKSRTSPAPNR
-729 RAPRSSRTVGANSRS
+729 RAPRSSRTVGS
-744 SSRRQPKQEQSGPRA
+744 SSKGSTKRQSSQEQPNSNVGETSDVQDREQETKARPSRRA
-759 ESSENAHD
+759 KDASNRQRANPSNQRPSANRTRSATSNDRTNQDRHIEGKEIETPPQS
-767 LEPDQQRVTETRTQ
+767 EPDLNIDAD
-781 AARHEQMPTS
+781 AAVDRNPVAP
-791 RQKNDSSDKREPAN
+791 EP
-805 RIRSEASS
+805 
-813 GQASRAERVEHEQ
+813 QF
-826 DATPDRTEP
+826 
-835 ETKRKVETSAV
+835 
-846 QDSNTSDSQ
+846 
-855 YAANDPRARGRTQ
+855 AANDPRAASPAQVSETSRSMHDVDANRP
-868 ARDPEPA
+868 APEEKSAEDGIPL
-875 AASVDSELP
+875 SPTVDQ
-884 RTSAK
+884 R
-889 PADEVTRPH
+889 R
-898 RPVDP
+898 
-903 PKSQQSSSP
+903 
-912 VVSPEPEVAQGT
+912 PEVATAPPVQV
-924 ETSTPQAS
+924 TPEAKHD
-932 PSSEEPSDETGRAAN
+932 SEIAPIQQSVSDEPSTAPGRAAN
-947 DPRSRMHSDA
+947 DPRSRIAADT